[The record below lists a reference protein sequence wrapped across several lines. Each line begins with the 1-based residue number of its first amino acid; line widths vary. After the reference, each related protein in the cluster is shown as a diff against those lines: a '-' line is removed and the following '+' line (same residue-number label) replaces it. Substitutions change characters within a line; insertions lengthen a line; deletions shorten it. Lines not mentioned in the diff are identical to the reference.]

1 MFFQLV
7 ITRRSNGFPP
17 LLFAT
22 GPSDSAC
29 NNFCWHSCLSWNCL
43 GQNDG
48 AMIRNSHYES
58 AGTSIKPHL
67 HAFSPWRPWSVVSGS
82 ESPISGQDTN
92 KDVEITWVP
101 PPWHIP
107 SSAYPRHQVKAKNER
122 LHPHLRRWRSEL
134 LNWGNWNS
142 LFNAI
147 LFFERLTCSKQYPHG
162 SVWKLG
168 TQKKRHD
175 ISYLLQFPLEN
186 KDNPVSFETTS
197 HHGDSTTNSL
207 SPFRRQFLGM
217 YYIRILYMYPL
228 FMYNKYT
235 DIQNALWIL
244 YVCCIYT
251 IIYLYYAH
259 TIHILHVY
267 TICIN
272 CTYKLCS
279 YHTVGIFNL
288 YTYVYRYIYIHTYTM
303 RILAQTHMLS
313 VTWGWGFP
321 TEEPQFGDP

>member
-43 GQNDG
+43 DQNDG

-142 LFNAI
+142 LFNAM

-168 TQKKRHD
+168 TQKKD
-175 ISYLLQFPLEN
+175 MIYPIFYNFPLKTRTTPYRSKRLAIMGIQPRIPCRLSVVNSWGCTIYVYYTCIPYLCTISIQIYRMPCEYSMYA
-186 KDNPVSFETTS
+186 VSI
-197 HHGDSTTNSL
+197 
-207 SPFRRQFLGM
+207 P
-217 YYIRILYMYPL
+217 YYI
-228 FMYNKYT
+228 
-235 DIQNALWIL
+235 
-244 YVCCIYT
+244 
-251 IIYLYYAH
+251 
-259 TIHILHVY
+259 
-267 TICIN
+267 
-272 CTYKLCS
+272 
-279 YHTVGIFNL
+279 
-288 YTYVYRYIYIHTYTM
+288 YTM
-303 RILAQTHMLS
+303 RILYIYYMYIPY
-313 VTWGWGFP
+313 V
-321 TEEPQFGDP
+321 